1 MRTDWGGFCNSS
13 SGMDYIYNDGNLHQL
28 TDEDWKKYSNI
39 KSRGDDHHSRE
50 RNRRTIRAA
59 ERDILNK
66 MYEDQVMGR
75 SRHFRKSRRPEESA
89 PESSDLF
96 KGVTEVFEFLNI
108 LGQLAIVVFII
119 YILVHISKNMKKY
132 EKMLEELITKK

>member
-1 MRTDWGGFCNSS
+1 MTQLTCCGGIDQKDSVDGPSETHPYKAPSETRNCYKDFKYNTCDECCEDNDTCMRTDWGGFCNSS

-66 MYEDQVMGR
+66 MYEDEL
-75 SRHFRKSRRPEESA
+75 SR
-89 PESSDLF
+89 
-96 KGVTEVFEFLNI
+96 
-108 LGQLAIVVFII
+108 
-119 YILVHISKNMKKY
+119 
-132 EKMLEELITKK
+132 